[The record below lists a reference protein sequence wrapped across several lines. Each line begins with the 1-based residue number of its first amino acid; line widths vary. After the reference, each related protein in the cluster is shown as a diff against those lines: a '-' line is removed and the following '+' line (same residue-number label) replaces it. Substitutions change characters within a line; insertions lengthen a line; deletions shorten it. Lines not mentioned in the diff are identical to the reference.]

1 MWIKKTPIFNWIEEV
16 IVITSSV
23 PVTETNFSILSWHS
37 SLLGTSMSSSESD
50 DDESLMM
57 MQDLVQLD
65 VDSVDGS

>member
-1 MWIKKTPIFNWIEEV
+1 MYYQQE
-16 IVITSSV
+16 VITSSV
-23 PVTETNFSILSWHS
+23 PVTETNLSILSWHS

-65 VDSVDGS
+65 VEVVYGRDRRDFLNR